1 LGLFTGES
9 RTDLIGRNQAILSSV
24 IGDMKPI
31 KETAILLLVANPVD
45 VLTYFAHSYSGLP
58 ATQVIGSGT
67 FLDSARLRGKLSGE
81 VGVAAS
87 SIDAWVLGEH
97 GESQIVSLNRK
108 SGCRRNADLTAISGR
123 LVKRL
128 HRRHP
133 TGPLPSGQ
141 IPRPRSHRHR
151 DAPESFRAH

>member
-1 LGLFTGES
+1 
-9 RTDLIGRNQAILSSV
+9 V
-24 IGDMKPI
+24 IGDMKPL

-67 FLDSARLRGKLSGE
+67 FLDSARLRGKLAGE

-97 GESQIVSLNRK
+97 GESQIVSFPLEMFSK
-108 SGCRRNADLTAISGR
+108 LSCLIGRRCHANDG
-123 LVKRL
+123 
-128 HRRHP
+128 
-133 TGPLPSGQ
+133 
-141 IPRPRSHRHR
+141 
-151 DAPESFRAH
+151 F

>member
-1 LGLFTGES
+1 
-9 RTDLIGRNQAILSSV
+9 V

-58 ATQVIGSGT
+58 
-67 FLDSARLRGKLSGE
+67 GE

-97 GESQIVSLNRK
+97 GESQIVSLTEMFF
-108 SGCRRNADLTAISGR
+108 SIS
-123 LVKRL
+123 
-128 HRRHP
+128 
-133 TGPLPSGQ
+133 
-141 IPRPRSHRHR
+141 
-151 DAPESFRAH
+151 

>member
-1 LGLFTGES
+1 MLELWASKYIVADTLLFPGES

-67 FLDSARLRGKLSGE
+67 FLDSARLRGKLAGE

-97 GESQIVSLNRK
+97 GESQIVSL
-108 SGCRRNADLTAISGR
+108 TET
-123 LVKRL
+123 V
-128 HRRHP
+128 
-133 TGPLPSGQ
+133 PS
-141 IPRPRSHRHR
+141 HK
-151 DAPESFRAH
+151 

>member
-1 LGLFTGES
+1 
-9 RTDLIGRNQAILSSV
+9 
-24 IGDMKPI
+24 MKPI

-58 ATQVIGSGT
+58 AKQVIGSGT

-97 GESQIVSLNRK
+97 GESQIVSSWDI
-108 SGCRRNADLTAISGR
+108 SGVAVQPVLTVFSGR
-123 LVKRL
+123 LVNRL

-141 IPRPRSHRHR
+141 ISRPRSHRH
-151 DAPESFRAH
+151 

>member
-1 LGLFTGES
+1 
-9 RTDLIGRNQAILSSV
+9 V

-67 FLDSARLRGKLSGE
+67 FLDSARLRGKLAGE

-97 GESQIVSLNRK
+97 GESQIVSLIDIVFLIHVMIGWRY
-108 SGCRRNADLTAISGR
+108 RRIVCSNSIFRS
-123 LVKRL
+123 
-128 HRRHP
+128 P
-133 TGPLPSGQ
+133 GPMLQSQ
-141 IPRPRSHRHR
+141 ASHWVSTHQ
-151 DAPESFRAH
+151 PNL

>member
-1 LGLFTGES
+1 
-9 RTDLIGRNQAILSSV
+9 V

-97 GESQIVSLNRK
+97 GESQIVSFAPRDFMFPR
-108 SGCRRNADLTAISGR
+108 CDAVVYTYTTAADG
-123 LVKRL
+123 
-128 HRRHP
+128 
-133 TGPLPSGQ
+133 
-141 IPRPRSHRHR
+141 
-151 DAPESFRAH
+151 F